1 MNIDRNYCLEYS
13 RISTDEQNPQSC
25 EDQSTINKR
34 FIASINK
41 KLATNGSFRDEGVSG
56 STLDRAGLQ
65 DLLIRCQEDK
75 SIYAV
80 VVTESDR
87 AARGNLSYI
96 TLRETL
102 KKFGVK
108 LVAVTQPMI
117 NDSEEGEMVGEIL
130 GAINGFFSKITR
142 RKSMR
147 ALDEKAARGW
157 WPSRALIG
165 YKNVNIGTEEA
176 PNRIIETDEEKAL
189 YVRQIP
195 KLYNQG
201 YSYQEIAD
209 RFYEEGLR
217 GKNNGKVSP
226 EEVRQILFND
236 FYLGEFTWRGKRHK
250 ANHEILFNW
259 LEVQQARNRSH
270 EKGHPHS
277 GVELRD
283 RLLFKKLPFFCGEC
297 KDLHITAEIK
307 IKNYKKWST
316 EHCLY
321 HCTKSRGR
329 HTCTQPSINRLDLVQ
344 EFADKVVAPIDIGM
358 DLSEFLLEEMDREY
372 SALKEDQNKLLV
384 NISKRIG
391 QIDTELKN
399 LFEMRIA
406 GKITAIGDK
415 SPDEVY
421 EEYKQKKENDR
432 IQLLGTQNKLEKNSL
447 DWQKKASNF
456 FLLCQNAE
464 KYFLKAKELPQ
475 YLFLRKVSSNL
486 FLTNK
491 EVVVEH
497 RFPFSYLVELNTHPS
512 RLPRVDSNHEP

>member
-25 EDQSTINKR
+25 TDQSTINKR
-34 FIASINK
+34 FISSINK
-41 KLATNGSFRDEGVSG
+41 KLALNGSYRDEGVSG

-130 GAINGFFSKITR
+130 GAINGFFSKLTR

-147 ALDEKAARGW
+147 ALDEKASRGW
-157 WPSRALIG
+157 YPSRAPLG
-165 YKNVNIGTEEA
+165 YKNVNIGTEDA

-189 YVRQIP
+189 YVKRIP

-201 YSYQEIAD
+201 FSYQEIAD
-209 RFYEEGLR
+209 RFHDEGLR

-226 EEVRQILFND
+226 EEVREILFSD
-236 FYLGEFTWRGKRHK
+236 FYLGEFTWRGKRYK
-250 ANHEILFNW
+250 ANHELLFSW
-259 LEVQQARNRSH
+259 LEIQQARNRSH
-270 EKGHPHS
+270 EKGHVHS
-277 GVELRD
+277 TKELKD
-283 RLLFKKLPFFCGEC
+283 RLLFKKLSFYCGEC
-297 KDLHITAEIK
+297 KDLRITGEIK
-307 IKNYKKWST
+307 IKKYKKWET
-316 EHCLY
+316 EHFLY

-329 HTCTQPSINRLDLVQ
+329 ALCSQPSINREDLIQ
-344 EFADKVVAPIDIGM
+344 EFADKVVAPISIDEE
-358 DLSEFLLEEMDREY
+358 LAEFLLEEMDREY
-372 SALKEDQNKLLV
+372 ASLKGEKEKTLH
-384 NISKRIG
+384 NINMRLG
-391 QIDTELKN
+391 QIERELKN
-399 LFEMRIA
+399 LFEMRLS
-406 GKITAIGDK
+406 GSITSMSDK
-415 SPDEVY
+415 SADEVY
-421 EEYKQKKENDR
+421 EEYKQKKEFEKM
-432 IQLLGTQNKLEKNSL
+432 QLQSTKNKLEQNSL
-447 DWQKKASNF
+447 DWRKKASNF
-456 FLLCQNAE
+456 FLLCQNAK
-464 KYFLKAKELPQ
+464 KYFLEAEEMQQ

-486 FLTNK
+486 FLTNR
-491 EVVVEH
+491 ELVVEH
-497 RFPFSYLVELNTHPS
+497 QFPFSYLVEMNAHPTG
-512 RLPRVDSNHEP
+512 LPRVDSNHEP

>member
-96 TLRETL
+96 TLREAL
-102 KKFGVK
+102 KKLGLK
-108 LVAVTQPMI
+108 LIAVTQPMI

-176 PNRIIETDEEKAL
+176 PNRIIETDEEKAPFVKL
-189 YVRQIP
+189 MP

-201 YSYQEIAD
+201 LSYQEISD
-209 RFYEEGLR
+209 KLYDEGLS
-217 GKNNGKVSP
+217 GKSGGKVSP
-226 EEVRQILFND
+226 EEIRKIIFSD
-236 FYLGEFTWRGKRHK
+236 FYLGEFWWRGKK
-250 ANHEILFNW
+250 
-259 LEVQQARNRSH
+259 
-270 EKGHPHS
+270 
-277 GVELRD
+277 
-283 RLLFKKLPFFCGEC
+283 
-297 KDLHITAEIK
+297 
-307 IKNYKKWST
+307 YK
-316 EHCLY
+316 
-321 HCTKSRGR
+321 
-329 HTCTQPSINRLDLVQ
+329 
-344 EFADKVVAPIDIGM
+344 
-358 DLSEFLLEEMDREY
+358 
-372 SALKEDQNKLLV
+372 
-384 NISKRIG
+384 
-391 QIDTELKN
+391 
-399 LFEMRIA
+399 
-406 GKITAIGDK
+406 
-415 SPDEVY
+415 
-421 EEYKQKKENDR
+421 
-432 IQLLGTQNKLEKNSL
+432 
-447 DWQKKASNF
+447 
-456 FLLCQNAE
+456 
-464 KYFLKAKELPQ
+464 
-475 YLFLRKVSSNL
+475 
-486 FLTNK
+486 
-491 EVVVEH
+491 
-497 RFPFSYLVELNTHPS
+497 
-512 RLPRVDSNHEP
+512 